1 MSTVSNYYYSP
12 STITRLLHK
21 AVDTVGANIGCYCK
35 SPGIDFTRKRKIS
48 FSDIVFMLM
57 ERSDR
62 VRLGESPNQLVTI
75 GRTTNRPNVRTHN
88 ESCERRN
95 VAQSVRDYAG
105 KWRKRK
111 WLVSQV

>member
-1 MSTVSNYYYSP
+1 MDRAYG
-12 STITRLLHK
+12 RLL
-21 AVDTVGANIGCYCK
+21 VDTM
-35 SPGIDFTRKRKIS
+35 TKRFSKI
-48 FSDIVFMLM
+48 IVV

-75 GRTTNRPNVRTHN
+75 ERTTNRPNVRTHN